1 MLDDL
6 LQSQRVYLDANVII
20 YLVEKNSDHH
30 PLAHHILRELAQDG
44 AELVSSELVVSECMM
59 GAVRRE
65 NEAILLAYERFFDG
79 DRFGIELQ
87 PVSSRVLWTA
97 PQVSLD
103 FKLDLPDALHFATA
117 LDQGC
122 DAFVTND
129 KGFTDGEPF
138 PIVYRLSDL

>member
-20 YLVEKNSDHH
+20 YLVEKNSDYHGLVH
-30 PLAHHILRELAQDG
+30 QILRELRLEGVD
-44 AELVSSELVVSECMM
+44 LISSELAVSECLM
-59 GAVRRE
+59 GAVRRD
-65 NEAILLAYERFFDG
+65 NEAVLLAYERFFDG

-87 PVSSRVLWTA
+87 PVSARVLWTA
-97 PQVSLD
+97 PQVSVD

-122 DAFVTND
+122 DGFLTND

-138 PIVYRLSDL
+138 PIVYRLSDF

>member
-20 YLVEKNSDHH
+20 YLVEKNSDYHGLVH
-30 PLAHHILRELAQDG
+30 QILRELRLEGVD
-44 AELVSSELVVSECMM
+44 LISSELVVSECLM
-59 GAVRRE
+59 GAVRRD
-65 NEAILLAYERFFDG
+65 NEAVLLAYERFFDG

-87 PVSSRVLWTA
+87 PVSARVLWTA
-97 PQVSLD
+97 PQVSMD

-122 DAFVTND
+122 DAFLTND

-138 PIVYRLSDL
+138 PIVYRLSDF

>member
-1 MLDDL
+1 MMDDL
-6 LQSQRVYLDANVII
+6 LHSQRVYLDANVVI
-20 YLVEKNSDHH
+20 YLVEKNSDYHS
-30 PLAHHILRELAQDG
+30 LVRHILRELAQEG
-44 AELVSSELVVSECMM
+44 AELISSELVVSECMM
-59 GAVRRE
+59 GAVRRD
-65 NEAILLAYERFFDG
+65 NESVLLAYERFFDG

-87 PVSSRVLWTA
+87 PLSSRVLWTA

>member
-20 YLVEKNSDHH
+20 YLVEKNSDYHGLVH
-30 PLAHHILRELAQDG
+30 QILRELRLEGVD
-44 AELVSSELVVSECMM
+44 LISSELVVSECLM
-59 GAVRRE
+59 GAVRRD
-65 NEAILLAYERFFDG
+65 NEAVLLAYERFFDG

-87 PVSSRVLWTA
+87 PVSARVLWTA
-97 PQVSLD
+97 PQVSVD

-122 DAFVTND
+122 DAFLTND

-138 PIVYRLSDL
+138 PIVYRLSDF

>member
-20 YLVEKNSDHH
+20 YLVEKNSDYHGLVH
-30 PLAHHILRELAQDG
+30 QILRELRLEGVD
-44 AELVSSELVVSECMM
+44 LISSELVVSECLM
-59 GAVRRE
+59 GAVRRD
-65 NEAILLAYERFFDG
+65 NEAVLLAYERFFDG

-87 PVSSRVLWTA
+87 PVSARVLWTA
-97 PQVSLD
+97 PQVSVD

-122 DAFVTND
+122 DGFLTND

-138 PIVYRLSDL
+138 PIVYRLSDF

>member
-20 YLVEKNSDHH
+20 YLVEKNSDYHSLVH
-30 PLAHHILRELAQDG
+30 QILRELRQEGVD
-44 AELVSSELVVSECMM
+44 LISSELVVSECLM
-59 GAVRRE
+59 GAVRRD
-65 NEAILLAYERFFDG
+65 NEAVLLAYERFFDG

-87 PVSSRVLWTA
+87 PVSARVLWTA
-97 PQVSLD
+97 PQVSVD

-122 DAFVTND
+122 DGFLTND

-138 PIVYRLSDL
+138 PIVYRLSDF

>member
-20 YLVEKNSDHH
+20 YLVEKNSDYHGLVH
-30 PLAHHILRELAQDG
+30 QILRELRLEGVD
-44 AELVSSELVVSECMM
+44 LISSELVVSECLM
-59 GAVRRE
+59 GAVRRD
-65 NEAILLAYERFFDG
+65 NEAVLLAYERFFDG

-87 PVSSRVLWTA
+87 PVSARFLWTA
-97 PQVSLD
+97 PQVSVD

-122 DAFVTND
+122 DGFLTND

-138 PIVYRLSDL
+138 PIVYRLSDF

>member
-20 YLVEKNSDHH
+20 YLVEKNSDYHGLVH
-30 PLAHHILRELAQDG
+30 QILRELRLEGVD
-44 AELVSSELVVSECMM
+44 LISSELVVSECLM
-59 GAVRRE
+59 GAVRRD
-65 NEAILLAYERFFDG
+65 NEAVLLAYERFFDG

-87 PVSSRVLWTA
+87 PVSARVLWTA
-97 PQVSLD
+97 PQVSVD

-122 DAFVTND
+122 DGFLTND

-138 PIVYRLSDL
+138 PIVYRLADF